1 MMLQL
6 TEDDTRRLRERAEAE
21 GTSEN
26 DVALAAIRQ
35 YLGGETP
42 TQPAG
47 DAVNEVKRRYASTFR
62 RLGE

>member
-6 TEDDTRRLRERAEAE
+6 TEDDTKRLRERAEAE

-26 DVALAAIRQ
+26 DVALAAIRH
-35 YLGGETP
+35 YLGDETP

-47 DAVNEVKRRYASTFR
+47 ESVDAVKQHYASSLKR
-62 RLGE
+62 VGE